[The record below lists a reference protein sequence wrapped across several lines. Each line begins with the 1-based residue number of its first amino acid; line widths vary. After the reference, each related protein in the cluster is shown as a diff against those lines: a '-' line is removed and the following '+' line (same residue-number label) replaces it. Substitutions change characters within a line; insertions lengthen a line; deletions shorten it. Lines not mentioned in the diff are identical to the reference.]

1 MQSLGNHEFDE
12 DIDGVVPFIRN
23 VTSPVLAAN
32 LILTHVPDLEKEAN
46 LYKSIVIIKNGVKI
60 GIVGYLTPE
69 TKFLAPKNNVEYEE
83 EIVALKKEVYK
94 LKQIGIKII
103 IALGHSGFLTDL
115 LIAEEV
121 EDLDLVIGGHSN
133 TFLINNSTDEIPE
146 YPQGPYPTVVKQKS
160 GRKVLVVQ
168 AYAYTKYLGKLH
180 LIFDNQGEIV
190 YYDGEPILLNKE
202 VPEDPELLQMVNRY
216 RSDVNKVYNDV
227 VGTSLYFLDGDSCRL
242 KECNLGNFINDAII
256 NYTKQYYDE
265 YSDVNIA
272 VTQGGRIRTSIN
284 GEEKPFEITRGDLI
298 AVIPFTDTLCIMSMN
313 GATLRKAMEHSV
325 ALWRKIDTPGQF
337 LQFTGMQVVYDLAKE
352 PGSRIVKAKAICS
365 NCSEL
370 NDIKDN
376 LEYKVITSS
385 FLCDG
390 GDGYDMFE
398 SLKKEIVP
406 YNEITCAIDYLKKY
420 SPIKPIVSTRI
431 SIINA
436 DNVHSARF
444 LPSKGRSV
452 TFSVKIIF
460 IVCSTLLFT

>member
-12 DIDGVVPFIRN
+12 DIGGVVPFIRN
-23 VTSPVLAAN
+23 LTSPVLAAN

-69 TKFLAPKNNVEYEE
+69 TKFLAPKNNVEYEDE
-83 EIVALKKEVYK
+83 VVALKKEVYK
-94 LKQIGIKII
+94 LKQMGIKII

-115 LIAEEV
+115 LIAEEI

-146 YPQGPYPTVVKQKS
+146 YPQGPYPTAVKQKS

-180 LIFDNQGEIV
+180 LIFDNQGEII

-202 VPEDPELLQMVNRY
+202 VPEDPELLEMVNRY
-216 RSDVNKVYNDV
+216 RTDVDNVYNDV

-284 GEEKPFEITRGDLI
+284 GEGKPFKITRGDLI

-325 ALWRKIDTPGQF
+325 ASWRKIDTPGQF
-337 LQFTGMQVVYDLAKE
+337 LQFSGMQVVYDLAKE

-365 NCSEL
+365 SCSEL

-390 GDGYDMFE
+390 GDGYEMFE
-398 SLKKEIVP
+398 SLQKEIVP

-436 DNVHSARF
+436 DNVQSARF
-444 LPSKGRSV
+444 LPSKGWSV
-452 TFSVKIIF
+452 TFSIKIIF